1 MTADGSRHGLLRWLE
16 PWFAAYALAG
26 LLVNGIVPLLIPL
39 TASAKGPGAVALVVA
54 AFFAGQLTAPFVGR
68 MADRAGR
75 QRVVFLGSFPVMA
88 AAAIGFGLAGDV
100 PGWVV
105 TAVVAGAAAGAAQTL
120 GSVFIVEG
128 HPRSEWDRRIG
139 WFRFTFG
146 LGQVVGLTIGAVFAE
161 SNVDLGW
168 YVAGGMILLGTVLGR
183 IRLPHLNRAKPE
195 PSSLDARRSADGSPR
210 SDGRSRTDDHQP
222 PEEDRTR
229 RKARPTG
236 LAAELRGRFGRF
248 LLTWLLAMIAVQT
261 ILNVLPLVM
270 LDAFHVGAS
279 RTATWYLVGSL
290 MGACLYPVCGQLA
303 DRHGAGW
310 VLRTGMLVTL
320 LGFVSMS
327 AAWAL
332 DLPGK
337 GVVGIGALI
346 IVAVGYP
353 FDYIGGTMLAAELT
367 LDGQG
372 SAMGLFNSAVA
383 FGAIVGALVPSL
395 LAREFGYGSLP
406 PLASAVL
413 LTALLV
419 GLPLLRARAPEP
431 RHDAAR

>member
-1 MTADGSRHGLLRWLE
+1 MTGDGSRRWLE

-39 TASAKGPGAVALVVA
+39 TASAKGPGAVAAVVA
-54 AFFAGQLTAPFVGR
+54 AFFTGQLTAPFVGR
-68 MADRAGR
+68 LADRSGR
-75 QRVVFLGSFPVMA
+75 QRVVFLGAFPVMA
-88 AAAIGFGLAGDV
+88 AAAIGFGLAVDV

-105 TAVVAGAAAGAAQTL
+105 AAVVAGAAAGAAQTL

-146 LGQVVGLTIGAVFAE
+146 LGQVAGLTIGAVFAE

-168 YVAGGMILLGTVLGR
+168 YVAGGVILLGTFLGR
-183 IRLPHLNRAKPE
+183 IRLPHLHRAKPE
-195 PSSLDARRSADGSPR
+195 PPPPRDGRASTGVRQPTGTGSPAR
-210 SDGRSRTDDHQP
+210 DSRPTG
-222 PEEDRTR
+222 DRYSVDS
-229 RKARPTG
+229 RPTG
-236 LAAELRGRFGRF
+236 LAAELRGPFGRF

-270 LDAFHVGAS
+270 LDAFHIGAS
-279 RTATWYLVGSL
+279 RTATWYLLGSL
-290 MGACLYPVCGQLA
+290 IGACLYPVCGRLA
-303 DRHGAGW
+303 ERHGAGW

-320 LGFVSMS
+320 LGFAAMS
-327 AAWAL
+327 AAWAV
-332 DLPGK
+332 DLPGQGAI
-337 GVVGIGALI
+337 GVGALI

-383 FGAIVGALVPSL
+383 AGAIVGAVVPSF
-395 LAREFGYGSLP
+395 LAGAFGYGSLP
-406 PLASAVL
+406 PMAAAVL
-413 LTALLV
+413 LSALLV
-419 GLPLLRARAPEP
+419 GMPLLGSRPAAPRP
-431 RHDAAR
+431 GVA